1 MKVML
6 HTQNEA
12 INCENN
18 YIRTFADYE
27 DLLLHLVAIGAE
39 GYETKKVTFL

>member
-1 MKVML
+1 MKVAL
-6 HTQNEA
+6 HTHNEA
-12 INCENN
+12 DNTHQN

-27 DLLLHLVAIGAE
+27 DLLRHLVAIGDD